1 MNTRLHQF
9 FKSLVHTGFLAT
21 LLVIGVAVTPREAKA
36 LSKVCAP
43 DNRGCFY
50 TRVDCSKVDIP
61 KTWSCKK
68 ALRVA
73 KPQKGDLL
81 LRESGGRAAAS
92 VDGQR
97 VFILSDH
104 LEMQLSG
111 TGKNADEFARLV
123 LADRGAVSEDAL
135 RKMSTELGIPI
146 AKASPR
152 SR

>member
-1 MNTRLHQF
+1 MNTRLHRF
-9 FKSLVHTGFLAT
+9 FKPLVHTGFLAT
-21 LLVIGVAVTPREAKA
+21 LLVIGVAVTPGEAKA

-50 TRVDCSKVDIP
+50 TKVACSKVEVP
-61 KTWSCKK
+61 KTWTCKN
-68 ALRVA
+68 ALRIV
-73 KPQKGDLL
+73 KPQNGDLIV
-81 LRESGGRAAAS
+81 RESGGRAVAS
-92 VDGQR
+92 LDGQR
-97 VFILSDH
+97 IFILSDN

-111 TGKNADEFARLV
+111 TAKNADEFARLV

-135 RKMSTELGIPI
+135 RRVSTELGVPI